1 MKVKRIVANVAA
13 SDVKQA
19 SAFYEEVLGLEVL
32 MDLGWMRIWPED

>member
-19 SAFYEEVLGLEVL
+19 SAFHDEVLGLEVL